1 MARRGDGKREEILDG
16 AAKVFARYGFRKT
29 TVGDIVREAGV
40 ARATLYKYFETKDDV
55 FEAVLDREAREMLA
69 AVRDAVRQAGRTRER
84 LRAAMMTHTDFIRRK
99 VNTLRVTLEALSDMM
114 SRWSRHMEEL
124 SRDAADIY
132 ESILVRGVE
141 AGEIVA
147 DDAGATARILV
158 MISKGLFLAVV
169 TGRVDE
175 DREAVV
181 GRLLDMV
188 MNGLRPRE
196 DAR

>member
-69 AVRDAVRQAGRTRER
+69 AVRDAVRQAGTTRER